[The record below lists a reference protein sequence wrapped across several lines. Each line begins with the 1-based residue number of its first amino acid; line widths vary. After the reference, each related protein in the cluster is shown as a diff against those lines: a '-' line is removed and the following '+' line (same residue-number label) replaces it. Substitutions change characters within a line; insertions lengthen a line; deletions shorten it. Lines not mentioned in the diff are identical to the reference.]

1 MAQFRS
7 LSSNWL
13 PQMLIILFNIR
24 LSDVK
29 QGDVRQSGLNHEEK
43 AQTKASNRLSK
54 ASNFLNFDGARA

>member
-1 MAQFRS
+1 
-7 LSSNWL
+7 
-13 PQMLIILFNIR
+13 MLIILFNIR
-24 LSDVK
+24 LSDMK